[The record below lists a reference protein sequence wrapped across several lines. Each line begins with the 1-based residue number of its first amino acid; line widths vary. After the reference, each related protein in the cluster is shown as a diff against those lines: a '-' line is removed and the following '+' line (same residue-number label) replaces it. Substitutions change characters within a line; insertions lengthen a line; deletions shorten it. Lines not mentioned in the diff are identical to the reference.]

1 MAAMLNLR
9 PIKILLALV
18 TGVFV
23 AATAYI
29 SALVMERQSALERV
43 SRYNVAW
50 LVGQATSEYTRLEQ
64 RVSAFGLPDS
74 KISADEVRLRF
85 DIIVNRL
92 SLLRTGEVEEF
103 VKADAEYAATI
114 DALARAL
121 DAVQPYLED
130 LKPAHVPRL
139 LQILLPVDAR
149 LAQLAAAAN
158 RVGGDR
164 VADDQR
170 QLIRL
175 HWTFSVMAAGLIVCG
190 IALIVLLAWHNR
202 LLQRAHNEMKVLTND
217 LRVTSENLAEAH
229 QEVQFA
235 NAELER
241 QNETLVRRDRDLR
254 TQNERFEAA
263 LGNMSQALCLVDAQQ
278 RLVICNQRYQA
289 MFGFDKNL
297 LKAGTPMR
305 HLAEFLSA
313 SSDEGAS
320 LYQVYANQQILVRE
334 NRARTYFEEL
344 NDGRT
349 VGVSHQ
355 PLSEGGWVAT
365 YEDLTE
371 RRRAEARIAHMAHHD
386 ALTGLPNRTLFH
398 ERMIAALE
406 RAEDGGGFAVMLLDL
421 DRFKTVNDTLGHPVG
436 DALLKSVAERLSA
449 TLRPGDLVARLGGD
463 EFAVLAMDA
472 SNHDI
477 SQFAD
482 RILRAI
488 AEPFEI
494 GGHHIDIGTSIGVAL
509 ALADGHAPDELL
521 KNADLALYQAKAAG
535 RATFCF
541 FKAEMNLELQARR
554 QIELDLRVALAEGE
568 FHLLYQPQVNL
579 TSGRITGCEALLRW
593 NHPVRGPV
601 PPSEFIPIAEE
612 AGLIPAIGDW
622 ALRRACHEAAGWR
635 SDVKI
640 AVNMSPAQFKNPN
653 LPHNVVLALAASGL
667 PAERLELEITESL
680 LLQDNDTTMATL
692 HRMRELGVG
701 IALDDFGTGYS
712 SLSYLR
718 RFPFDKIKIDQTFV
732 REMTTDADCMSII
745 QSVIDLAHTLRMK
758 TTGEG
763 VETVQQKDSLQVAG
777 CTDAQGFYF
786 FRPMSGKQI
795 ADLLAPGANRE
806 TAA

>member
-1 MAAMLNLR
+1 MSNLR

-18 TGVFV
+18 IGVFV

-130 LKPAHVPRL
+130 LNPAHVPRL

-164 VADDQR
+164 VADDQH

-202 LLQRAHNEMKVLTND
+202 LLQRAHNEMKVLTDD

-297 LKAGTPMR
+297 LKAGAPMR

-320 LYQVYANQQILVRE
+320 LYQVYANQQILVHE

-421 DRFKTVNDTLGHPVG
+421 DRFKNVNDTLGHPVG

-449 TLRPGDLVARLGGD
+449 TVRPGDLVARLGGD

-477 SQFAD
+477 SQLAD

-494 GGHHIDIGTSIGVAL
+494 DGHHINIGTSIGVAL

-535 RATFCF
+535 RATFCL
-541 FKAEMNLELQARR
+541 FKAEMNLELQTRR

-579 TSGRITGCEALLRW
+579 TSGRIIGCEALLRW

-640 AVNMSPAQFKNPN
+640 AVNMSPAQFNNPN

-763 VETVQQKDSLQVAG
+763 VETVQQKESLQVAG

-795 ADLLAPGANRE
+795 ADLLALGANRE

>member
-1 MAAMLNLR
+1 MTAMSNLR
-9 PIKILLALV
+9 TIKILLALV
-18 TGVFV
+18 IGVFV
-23 AATAYI
+23 AATVYI
-29 SALVMERQSALERV
+29 SALVIERQSALERV

-50 LVGQATSEYTRLEQ
+50 LVGQATSEYTRLQQ

-74 KISADEVRLRF
+74 KVSVDEVRLRF

-92 SLLRTGEVEEF
+92 SLLRTGEVEQF
-103 VKADAEYAATI
+103 VKEDAEYAATI

-121 DAVQPYLED
+121 DTVQPYLDD

-139 LQILLPVDAR
+139 LEILLPLDAR

-175 HWTFSVMAAGLIVCG
+175 HWSFSAMAAGLIVCG
-190 IALIVLLAWHNR
+190 IALIILLAWHNR
-202 LLQRAHNEMKVLTND
+202 LLQRAHNEMQALTND

-297 LKAGTPMR
+297 LKAGTSMR

-313 SSDEGAS
+313 SSENGAS
-320 LYQVYANQQILVRE
+320 LYQVYANQQPLIRE
-334 NRARTYFEEL
+334 NRPRTYFEEL
-344 NDGRT
+344 ADGRT

-406 RAEDGGGFAVMLLDL
+406 RAEDGGAFAVMLLDL

-436 DALLKSVAERLSA
+436 DALLKSVAERLSE
-449 TLRPGDLVARLGGD
+449 TVRPIDLVARLGGD
-463 EFAVLAMDA
+463 EFAVLAIDA

-477 SQFAD
+477 SQCAD
-482 RILRAI
+482 RILRAM
-488 AEPFEI
+488 AEPFET
-494 GGHHIDIGTSIGVAL
+494 GGHHINIGTSIGIAL
-509 ALADGHAPDELL
+509 ALADGNAPDELL

-541 FKAEMNLELQARR
+541 FEAEMDLELQARR
-554 QIELDLRVALAEGE
+554 QIEFDLRVALAEGE
-568 FHLLYQPQVNL
+568 FHLVYQPQVNL

-612 AGLIPAIGDW
+612 AGFIPAIGDW
-622 ALRRACHEAAGWR
+622 ALRQACHEAAGWP

-653 LPHNVVLALAASGL
+653 LPHNVVMALAASGL

-763 VETVQQKDSLQVAG
+763 VETVQQKDSLQAAG
-777 CTDAQGFYF
+777 CTDAQGFHF
-786 FRPMSGKQI
+786 FRPMPGKQI
-795 ADLLAPGANRE
+795 ADLLAPGANRG
-806 TAA
+806 AAA

>member
-1 MAAMLNLR
+1 MLNLR

-114 DALARAL
+114 DALARAI

-334 NRARTYFEEL
+334 NRARTYFEQL

-386 ALTGLPNRTLFH
+386 ALTDLPNRTLFH

-406 RAEDGGGFAVMLLDL
+406 RAEDDGGFAVMLLDL

-449 TLRPGDLVARLGGD
+449 TVRPGDLVARLGGD

-472 SNHDI
+472 SNHDV

-488 AEPFEI
+488 AEPFET
-494 GGHHIDIGTSIGVAL
+494 GGHHINIGTSIGVAL

-541 FKAEMNLELQARR
+541 FKAEMNLEVQARR

-763 VETVQQKDSLQVAG
+763 VETMQQKDSLQVAG

-795 ADLLAPGANRE
+795 ADLLAAGANRE